1 MLRKWNGRTLGRW
14 KEAGGAG
21 MTPGFGEHGCPVESG
36 ATSQGKKWNRRR
48 RFECKTPNE
57 LSFEGVLFEV

>member
-1 MLRKWNGRTLGRW
+1 MTTETEGNVTT
-14 KEAGGAG
+14 GARCHALDSKDRG
-21 MTPGFGEHGCPVESG
+21 K